1 MRNEMIA
8 FLCASFSA
16 LESFSFASRLCFHCH
31 PTHELRLLSLHCT
44 PPLRRNPLPTQS
56 RSCEESPR
64 PSPTASLARFES
76 IRTVRTL
83 PCWSFCQRGSAR
95 NRGDSAARTSIP
107 DARESGRPI
116 IAEWLVLRV
125 FFSIVLCI
133 RVQALFYKEK
143 DSKYST

>member
-1 MRNEMIA
+1 MIA

-16 LESFSFASRLCFHCH
+16 LESFSFASRLRFQCH
-31 PTHELRLLSLHCT
+31 TTRELWLISLHCT
-44 PPLRRNPLPTQS
+44 PPLRRNHLPAQS

-64 PSPTASLARFES
+64 PSLTASLTRFAS
-76 IRTVRTL
+76 IRTIRTL
-83 PCWSFCQRGSAR
+83 LCWSFCQRGSAR
-95 NRGDSAARTSIP
+95 NRGDSAARTNTP

-133 RVQALFYKEK
+133 RVQALFYKEE
-143 DSKYST
+143 DSKYSM

>member
-44 PPLRRNPLPTQS
+44 SPLRTLPAPS
-56 RSCEESPR
+56 RSCEESPL

-76 IRTVRTL
+76 IRAIRTL
-83 PCWSFCQRGSAR
+83 PCWSFCQRGSGR
-95 NRGDSAARTSIP
+95 NRGDSAPRKNIP

-125 FFSIVLCI
+125 FFSIVLYI